1 MEGQQWSGEQEIDD
15 FIRMVDENKS
25 LKMFGKRPG
34 THTEPSSVA
43 DAPAASKATAGVGRR
58 NTLSSG
64 PGDRSARNQQSTRGL
79 TKYHGLVHEF
89 DGLSRDMQD
98 SIAQL
103 HVDTTN
109 LSGAS
114 NDGDMTGSPFLR
126 KAIPNPFK
134 STDSTMRS
142 VSQSDSDA
150 PAQSAGTLRPASSK
164 KVAASP
170 KTPSKSQSSAIA
182 ADGEKRSLHSLEEAF
197 KGLVI
202 DSHPDTP
209 QQISYYSPN
218 MTSLPAGH
226 IRDAAPGLDS
236 ERERPL
242 PMPMSIPRSSS
253 STTRGPSRPQ
263 RTRPDDVFEAV
274 PPAGARGKSQPT
286 ANMALY
292 SPAAPRAAT
301 PQPPTQTLVA
311 QPDMTHHPVPMLT
324 PRRTSHMQI
333 AHRSQ
338 SQSPDSQHSDYTA
351 GTRRLEAL
359 LGMGDSGRAS
369 PRSTPN
375 TPSPGVSRIMQESS
389 QPVDLRDGRSTS
401 ESRRRRQQHQQ
412 QQTGRRHQDSLRS
425 NFPPFS
431 FIMPRNKT
439 DIPAGEPMANSPGSR
454 GVAGTS
460 SPPSRSEMVL
470 SHESPSAVTDE
481 NERGDDDEEM
491 MFQMDASMD

>member
-1 MEGQQWSGEQEIDD
+1 
-15 FIRMVDENKS
+15 
-25 LKMFGKRPG
+25 
-34 THTEPSSVA
+34 
-43 DAPAASKATAGVGRR
+43 
-58 NTLSSG
+58 
-64 PGDRSARNQQSTRGL
+64 
-79 TKYHGLVHEF
+79 
-89 DGLSRDMQD
+89 MQD

-114 NDGDMTGSPFLR
+114 NDGDMAGSPFLR

-134 STDSTMRS
+134 SADSTMRS

-150 PAQSAGTLRPASSK
+150 PAQPAGMLRPASSK

-170 KTPSKSQSSAIA
+170 KALSKPQSSAIA

-274 PPAGARGKSQPT
+274 PPGWCARQVAAHGQHGAVQP
-286 ANMALY
+286 
-292 SPAAPRAAT
+292 R
-301 PQPPTQTLVA
+301 
-311 QPDMTHHPVPMLT
+311 
-324 PRRTSHMQI
+324 
-333 AHRSQ
+333 
-338 SQSPDSQHSDYTA
+338 
-351 GTRRLEAL
+351 
-359 LGMGDSGRAS
+359 
-369 PRSTPN
+369 
-375 TPSPGVSRIMQESS
+375 
-389 QPVDLRDGRSTS
+389 RSTS
-401 ESRRRRQQHQQ
+401 SHTAAAHTDFRRAARHDAPSGADADTPAYEPHADCAPEPEPEPRLAAQRLYGRHAAARGTAGHGRFGQSVAAVDTQHAVSRRL
-412 QQTGRRHQDSLRS
+412 QDHAG
-425 NFPPFS
+425 
-431 FIMPRNKT
+431 KQ
-439 DIPAGEPMANSPGSR
+439 PAGGP
-454 GVAGTS
+454 AGWPVS
-460 SPPSRSEMVL
+460 
-470 SHESPSAVTDE
+470 
-481 NERGDDDEEM
+481 
-491 MFQMDASMD
+491 